1 MPTSI
6 AIVED
11 DAGICEDLA
20 QMIGE
25 AGDLVCVCVC
35 RNGRAALHKIPKC
48 APDIVIMDIQ
58 LPDISGIKCTAKLKQ
73 MLPNTQIL
81 MFTIRDDEEQIF
93 QALEAG
99 ASGYLLKSA
108 GPSSVV
114 SALREIAAGG
124 APMTAMVSRM
134 VVQSF
139 HTPRLDQGTINRLT
153 PRERE
158 VLGFLV
164 KGHLSKEV
172 AARLFISVETV
183 NYHLKQ
189 IYRKMHVRSRTEA
202 VVKYLRQLR

>member
-1 MPTSI
+1 MPTNI

-11 DAGICEDLA
+11 DSEICEDLA
-20 QMIGE
+20 QMVRE
-25 AGDLVCVCVC
+25 AGDMACVCVC
-35 RNGRAALHKIPKC
+35 RNGRAVLHKIPAC

-58 LPDISGIKCTAKLKQ
+58 LPDISGIKCTAKLRQ
-73 MLPNTQIL
+73 LLPNTKVLI
-81 MFTIRDDEEQIF
+81 FTIRDDEEQIF

-108 GPSSVV
+108 GPANVV

-124 APMTAMVSRM
+124 APMTGMVSRK
-134 VVQSF
+134 VVESF
-139 HTPRLDQGTINRLT
+139 YHPAAEIETADCLT
-153 PRERE
+153 SRERE

-164 KGHLSKEV
+164 KGYLSKEV
-172 AARLFISVETV
+172 ADRLSISLETV

-202 VVKYLRQLR
+202 VVKYLQQTR

>member
-1 MPTSI
+1 
-6 AIVED
+6 
-11 DAGICEDLA
+11 
-20 QMIGE
+20 
-25 AGDLVCVCVC
+25 
-35 RNGRAALHKIPKC
+35 
-48 APDIVIMDIQ
+48 MDIQ
-58 LPDISGIKCTAKLKQ
+58 LPDISGIKCTAKIKE
-73 MLPNTQIL
+73 MLPNSQIL

-99 ASGYLLKSA
+99 ASGYLLKGA

-124 APMTAMVSRM
+124 APMTSMVSRM

-139 HTPRLDQGTINRLT
+139 HNPGQDRGPINRLT

-172 AARLFISVETV
+172 ADRLFISVETV